1 MNDALQSLLP
11 NFLLF
16 ALVCGTLLLLPFV
29 PAWRE
34 WRQPSDCTALRVSAN
49 LTSDTRYLAQQFRAQ
64 IEARLA
70 AGAPQVHGGADTFNG
85 PGLRPIISTQALRLR
100 ADTIIHTPLYAAA
113 DVEAAARTE
122 LRELLCVG
130 SLTLGPHSRISGW
143 AHADQEAVLG
153 DACLAVRRLSSG
165 VSINLGIRCCF
176 ERLHAPT
183 LRFGHVPVS
192 TAAPHDPGQATLHML
207 RRIPGAQRWS
217 NDAWRID
224 GDCDIPAWHHFIG
237 SLVVTGTLRVGEG
250 ALIEGSV
257 KAHKGIHVGAGA
269 QITKAVVCEGAIHLE
284 RNAMVGGPLVSETHV
299 LLLNRARVG
308 SMHAPTT
315 VSATH
320 ILIASG
326 VTTHGTVWARNAGV
340 VLGSA

>member
-1 MNDALQSLLP
+1 MNEALQSLLP
-11 NFLLF
+11 NLLLF
-16 ALVCGTLLLLPFV
+16 ALVCGVLLLLPFV

-34 WRQPSDCTALRVSAN
+34 WRHPSDCSPLRVSAN

-70 AGAPQVHGGADTFNG
+70 SVAPQGHGSASTVDG
-85 PGLRPIISTQALRLR
+85 PVLRPIISTQALRLR

-113 DVEAAARTE
+113 DVQAAARTE

-143 AHADQEAVLG
+143 AHADQEAALG
-153 DACLAVRRLSSG
+153 DACVAARRLSSG
-165 VSINLGIRCCF
+165 VSIDLGVRCCF

-183 LRFGHVPVS
+183 LRFGHLSAFVASPQG
-192 TAAPHDPGQATLHML
+192 PGQATRHLL
-207 RRIPGAQRWS
+207 RRIPGAERWG

-224 GDCDIPAWHHFIG
+224 GDCDIPAWHNFIG

-257 KAHKGIHVGAGA
+257 KAHKGIHIGAGA
-269 QITKAVVCEGAIHLE
+269 QITKAVICEGAIHLE
-284 RNAMVGGPLVSETHV
+284 RTATVGGPLVSEAHV
-299 LLLNRARVG
+299 LLLSRARVG
-308 SMHAPTT
+308 SLHAPTT

-326 VTTHGTVWARNAGV
+326 VTTHGTVWARDVGV